1 MFQLYNNCYCF
12 CFRILIFLK
21 ENKMFLKHFEIF
33 LEQMQSSA
41 SGYGRPYTQ
50 RQRHPPG
57 LKGKEIGLFYRN
69 LNREKK
75 KKQPPTLRLS
85 PHIEQKIKT
94 ILNNSK
100 SFYSSIFDER
110 CNSEYD
116 DKYQHIHDSQFKRK
130 FLEIINGN
138 IEHNL
143 VKAMSMESKLQRNSD
158 MDRILLNEYKDKQI
172 QDNYLNMLKFR
183 QKLPVYHK
191 KSEILQLIK
200 DNQVIVISGETGKLQ
215 KLFTNIK

>member
-1 MFQLYNNCYCF
+1 
-12 CFRILIFLK
+12 
-21 ENKMFLKHFEIF
+21 
-33 LEQMQSSA
+33 MQSSA
-41 SGYGRPYTQ
+41 SGYGRPYSGKP
-50 RQRHPPG
+50 RHPPG
-57 LKGKEIGLFYRN
+57 LTGKEIGLFYRN
-69 LNREKK
+69 LNRQK

-85 PHIEQKIKT
+85 PRIEQKIKT

-143 VKAMSMESKLQRNSD
+143 VKAINMESKLQRNSN
-158 MDRILLNEYKDKQI
+158 MDTILLNEYKDKQI